1 MAGNPKIR
9 QCTKETTFGER
20 TMRQYGTVIKTLSSE
35 IKFNLA
41 LYPSSVIYQLQE
53 CAWIHFTSLR
63 LGLLH
68 GADDSTYLIG
78 Y

>member
-1 MAGNPKIR
+1 
-9 QCTKETTFGER
+9 
-20 TMRQYGTVIKTLSSE
+20 MRQHGRVVKTLSSE

-41 LYPSSVIYQLQE
+41 LYPNSVIYQLQE

-63 LGLLH
+63 LSLLN
-68 GADDSTYLIG
+68 GAVDSTYLRG